1 MKFKAE
7 PNLVVRLSNP
17 YVKRVTGLKHIKF
30 DENGIYETKHE
41 YFQKILKQHFEVLE
55 EENNETIIEEEEN
68 VSESTTEVENDI
80 SELSY
85 NELRALAKEK
95 GIEFEKTPKK
105 EELIERLGE

>member
-7 PNLVVRLSNP
+7 PNLVVRLSNA
-17 YVKRVTGLKHIKF
+17 YVKRITGLKHIKF
-30 DENGIYETKHE
+30 DENGIYETEHE
-41 YFQKILKQHFEVLE
+41 YFQRILKQHFEVV
-55 EENNETIIEEEEN
+55 ENKSNNITLEEEEN
-68 VSESTTEVENDI
+68 PTETIVEPENDL

-95 GIEFEKTPKK
+95 GIEFDKNPKK